1 MEKEIIDFVKNE
13 LKNDNS
19 GHDYEH
25 IERVVNNAKK
35 IIRNEGGNEKIIL
48 TSCYLHDCVDSK
60 LFDDIDNQIIK
71 IKKILNKKYQK
82 EEIDEII
89 EIITSISFN
98 NNNYKDLKTLN
109 AMIVRDADRLD
120 AIGSIGIIRTIM
132 YGNSKKRKFYES
144 ANLKMI
150 NNKYI
155 FNESTET
162 TLSHFYDKLLKLDN
176 LMHTKTAHTMACQ
189 RMKIMKL
196 FLEQFYDEIS

>member
-1 MEKEIIDFVKNE
+1 MEQSIIEFVKNE
-13 LKNDNS
+13 LKTDNS

-35 IIRNEGGNEKIIL
+35 LMKNEGGNAKIIL

-60 LFDDIDNQIIK
+60 LFDNVDRQILK
-71 IKKILNKKYQK
+71 IKDLLKHEYQK

-98 NNNYKDLKTLN
+98 NNNYKELKTLN

-132 YGNSKKRKFYES
+132 YGNSKHRQFYEA
-144 ANLKMI
+144 ANLKKVEG
-150 NNKYI
+150 KYT
-155 FNESTET
+155 FNQSTET
-162 TLSHFYDKLLKLDN
+162 TLSHFYDKLLKLDV
-176 LMHTKTAHTMACQ
+176 LMHTKTAYSIACQ
-189 RMKIMKL
+189 RMEIMKQ
-196 FLEQFYDEIS
+196 FLEHFYDEIS